1 MDTRN
6 SIHPDHAKK
15 MTTEELRR
23 EFLVTDIMSE
33 GRTTVTY
40 SHIDRVMLGGIVPT
54 DKALSLPSGDL
65 IASEFFLEKRELGV
79 FNIGGPGFIEVGG
92 KKYDMDYRDCL
103 YLGRGEKEVSFQSKD
118 KSKPAKFYY
127 NSTPSFVDLPVKK
140 ITIEQAR
147 HVNLG
152 SQDKCNLRVIN
163 QYIHPEVMESCQL
176 TMGYTV
182 VAENNVWNTMPAH
195 LHERRMEVYFYC
207 DFPEDQVVFHFM
219 GEPTETRHLVMQPE
233 QAAISPSWSIHGGAG
248 TVNYSFIWG
257 MAGENKDFGDMNVI
271 PLTDMK

>member
-6 SIHPDHAKK
+6 SIHPDHAKRL
-15 MTTEELRR
+15 TTDELRQ

-33 GRTTVTY
+33 GKTTVTY

-79 FNIGGPGFIEVGG
+79 FNIGGPGLIEVSG
-92 KKYDMDYRDCL
+92 KKYDIDYRDCL
-103 YLGRGEKEVSFQSKD
+103 YIGRGEKEVSFQSKD

-147 HVNLG
+147 KVNLG
-152 SQDKCNLRVIN
+152 SQDKCNVRVIN
-163 QYIHPEVMESCQL
+163 QYIHPEVMDSCQL

-207 DFPEDQVVFHFM
+207 DFPKDQVVFHFM

-257 MAGENKDFGDMNVI
+257 MAGENKDFGDMDVI
-271 PLTDMK
+271 PLIEMK

>member
-6 SIHPDHAKK
+6 SIHPDHAKRL
-15 MTTEELRR
+15 TTDELRQ
-23 EFLVTDIMSE
+23 EFLVTDIMGE
-33 GRTTVTY
+33 GKTTVTY

-79 FNIGGPGFIEVGG
+79 FNIGGPGLIEVSG
-92 KKYDMDYRDCL
+92 KKYDIDYRDCL
-103 YLGRGEKEVSFQSKD
+103 YIGRGEKEVSFQSKD
-118 KSKPAKFYY
+118 KSNPAKFYY

-140 ITIEQAR
+140 ITMEQAR

-152 SQDKCNLRVIN
+152 SQDKCNVRVIN
-163 QYIHPEVMESCQL
+163 QYIHPEVMDSCQL

-219 GEPTETRHLVMQPE
+219 GEPTETRHLIMQPE

-257 MAGENKDFGDMNVI
+257 MAGENKDFGDMDVI
-271 PLTDMK
+271 PLTEMK

>member
-15 MTTEELRR
+15 MTTDELRQ

-33 GRTTVTY
+33 GKTTVTY

-79 FNIGGPGFIEVGG
+79 FNIGGPGLIEVSG
-92 KKYDMDYRDCL
+92 KKYDIDYRDCL
-103 YLGRGEKEVSFQSKD
+103 YIGRGEKEVSFQSKD
-118 KSKPAKFYY
+118 KSNPAKFYY

-140 ITIEQAR
+140 ITIDQAR
-147 HVNLG
+147 KVNLG
-152 SQDKCNLRVIN
+152 SQDKCNVRVIN
-163 QYIHPEVMESCQL
+163 QYIHPEVMDSCQL

-207 DFPEDQVVFHFM
+207 DFPKDQVVFHFM
-219 GEPTETRHLVMQPE
+219 GEPTETRHLIMQPE

-257 MAGENKDFGDMNVI
+257 MAGENKDFGDMDVI
-271 PLTDMK
+271 PLTEMK

>member
-15 MTTEELRR
+15 MTTDELRQ

-33 GRTTVTY
+33 GKTTVTY

-79 FNIGGPGFIEVGG
+79 FNSGGPGLIEVSG
-92 KKYDMDYRDCL
+92 KKYDIDYRDCL
-103 YLGRGEKEVSFQSKD
+103 YIGRGEKEVSFQSKD
-118 KSKPAKFYY
+118 KSNPAKFYY

-140 ITIEQAR
+140 ITIDQAR
-147 HVNLG
+147 KVNLG
-152 SQDKCNLRVIN
+152 SQDKCNVRVIN
-163 QYIHPEVMESCQL
+163 QYIHPEVMDSCQL

-207 DFPEDQVVFHFM
+207 DFPKDQVVFHFM
-219 GEPTETRHLVMQPE
+219 GEPTETRHLIMQPE

-257 MAGENKDFGDMNVI
+257 MAGENKDFGDMDVI
-271 PLTDMK
+271 PLTEMK

>member
-6 SIHPDHAKK
+6 SIHPDHAKRL
-15 MTTEELRR
+15 TTDELRQ

-33 GRTTVTY
+33 GKTTVTY
-40 SHIDRVMLGGIVPT
+40 SHIDRVMLGGIVPI
-54 DKALSLPSGDL
+54 DQALPLPSGDL

-79 FNIGGPGFIEVGG
+79 FNIGGSGLIEVSG

-103 YLGRGEKEVSFQSKD
+103 YIGRGEKEVSFQSKD
-118 KSKPAKFYY
+118 KSNPAKFYY

-147 HVNLG
+147 KVNLG
-152 SQDKCNLRVIN
+152 SQDKCNVRVIN
-163 QYIHPEVMESCQL
+163 QYIHPEVMDSCQL

-207 DFPEDQVVFHFM
+207 DFPKDQVVFHFM
-219 GEPTETRHLVMQPE
+219 GEPTETRHLIMQPE

-257 MAGENKDFGDMNVI
+257 MAGENKDFGDMDVI
-271 PLTDMK
+271 PLTEMK

>member
-6 SIHPDHAKK
+6 SIHPDHAKR
-15 MTTEELRR
+15 MTTDELRR

-33 GRTTVTY
+33 GKTTVTY
-40 SHIDRVMLGGIVPT
+40 SHIDRVILGGIVPT

-79 FNIGGPGFIEVGG
+79 FNIGGPGLIEVSG
-92 KKYDMDYRDCL
+92 KKYDVDYRDCL

-118 KSKPAKFYY
+118 KSNPAKFYY

-140 ITIEQAR
+140 ITIDQAR
-147 HVNLG
+147 KVNLG
-152 SQDKCNLRVIN
+152 SQDKCNVRVIN
-163 QYIHPEVMESCQL
+163 QYIHPEVMDSCQL

-207 DFPEDQVVFHFM
+207 DFPKDQVVFHFM
-219 GEPTETRHLVMQPE
+219 GEPTETRHLIMQPE

-257 MAGENKDFGDMNVI
+257 MAGENKDFGDMDVI
-271 PLTDMK
+271 PLTEMK